1 LGRGEQA
8 PHFSHLNAVYNAFN
22 FSGPLD
28 FVKHA
33 AGLSD
38 RVGDS

>member
-1 LGRGEQA
+1 
-8 PHFSHLNAVYNAFN
+8 VYNNFD

-28 FVKHA
+28 FVKTA

-38 RVGDS
+38 RVTED